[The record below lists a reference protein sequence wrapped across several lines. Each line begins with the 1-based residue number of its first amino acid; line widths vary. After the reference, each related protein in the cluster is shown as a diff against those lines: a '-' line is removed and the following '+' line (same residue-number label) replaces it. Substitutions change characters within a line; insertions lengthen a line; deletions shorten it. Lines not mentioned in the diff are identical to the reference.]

1 MPDRIARDIAPPLR
15 LLPWTTPDGKPCYLA
30 TDGGDSYLSRRAD
43 EVEALQL
50 HMGTALLDHAR
61 ALLDDRKAG
70 PGELR
75 YLANRLRV
83 KRSATP
89 CGSRRAGATGWSP
102 LPTAATARRDPTP
115 PRTRTPGPRP
125 RRAVLGGPP
134 TGS

>member
-43 EVEALQL
+43 EVEALHL

-75 YLANRLRV
+75 YLANRLTETLRDALRIAESRGDRLV
-83 KRSATP
+83 AAANGGD
-89 CGSRRAGATGWSP
+89 GSS
-102 LPTAATARRDPTP
+102 
-115 PRTRTPGPRP
+115 
-125 RRAVLGGPP
+125 
-134 TGS
+134 